1 MGLFDYFAEIIA
13 LFKSVSMII
22 IVLAFLS
29 ALRISAALANQAAF
43 LVNQAVGVAALGT
56 GSGNGV
62 SAVGDEFFKGS
73 FDPVLPG
80 VD

>member
-43 LVNQAVGVAALGT
+43 LVNEAVGITALGT
-56 GSGNGV
+56 GSGNGMG
-62 SAVGDEFFKGS
+62 AVGDELLKGS